1 MSIEIF
7 LTPGD
12 WLGTGR
18 GPRYILLRRRLAEAI
33 EQGVLAP
40 GEPLPSE
47 REAARITGTSR
58 VTVRKAIEDL
68 ARAGRVVQVQ
78 GSGSFVADKDGAA
91 PGTAPSGNATGRLAS
106 ISEDFALRGVATTVE
121 TLDVGIFPATP
132 DDIAALGLSPE
143 AQVIRLVRLR
153 SAGGTPIGIEATTL
167 PADVLKKPEK
177 VGASLY
183 AALEKGGFRPAR
195 AIQRVAAAGLSKKD
209 AKQLGVK
216 KGDPALA
223 VRRVGYLAGGR
234 AVEVTEALYLAD
246 RYDMIAELRG

>member
-1 MSIEIF
+1 MSKVYRLYGSTYQSVDFEF
-7 LTPGD
+7 EAKALNEVGF
-12 WLGTGR
+12 
-18 GPRYILLRRRLAEAI
+18 RRNQEESIPATSQTI
-33 EQGVLAP
+33 
-40 GEPLPSE
+40 LPSS
-47 REAARITGTSR
+47 RGLIGTTM
-58 VTVRKAIEDL
+58 VL
-68 ARAGRVVQVQ
+68 
-78 GSGSFVADKDGAA
+78 
-91 PGTAPSGNATGRLAS
+91 P
-106 ISEDFALRGVATTVE
+106 
-121 TLDVGIFPATP
+121 
-132 DDIAALGLSPE
+132 
-143 AQVIRLVRLR
+143 QVIRLVRLR

-183 AALEKGGFRPAR
+183 AALDKGGFRPAR
-195 AIQRVAAAGLSKKD
+195 AIQRVAAAGFSKKD